1 VAAERSDHVVQ
12 AGRAPTG
19 RKRWGV
25 RLGAAGAGAAVALAF
40 PQPGL
45 WWWAYAGLVPVL
57 LLVATAPSRHQA
69 LWRCWSAGCG
79 YFLVLHH
86 WLLPQLSVFVVP
98 LVLVGLAWLPWGMA
112 AWWLLRDPRSPRKV
126 AAALVVV
133 PSAWVVVE
141 YLRSW
146 DRLGGS
152 WGVLG
157 TSQWQVRP
165 ILAVAALGGVWAL
178 SFLLVCTG
186 TALAVAVRPGTAWG
200 MRLGAAA
207 VVVVLIGGA
216 AGYGLSRS
224 DPDVQGTLRIGGV
237 QPGKIDDRRERLV
250 AHEDL
255 SRDLAA
261 ADLDAVVWGQSSVG
275 FDLETESWA
284 RDRLLALARELDR
297 PVLVNV
303 DARRPDGRIAKTM
316 VVVRPEGLGETYAKQ
331 RLAPFGEYIPLRP
344 LLGWVERFSK
354 AAEEDR
360 VPGTGL
366 TTVRLGDATV
376 GPLISYESTF
386 PDMRRRNAR
395 AGVDLALVQ
404 AAATTFQGTWA
415 LPQQASF
422 EAVRAVESGR
432 PAVLVAVS
440 GTSAA
445 FDARGGASPGSTS
458 TRPVRARSP
467 SPCPR
472 RKRYSSGWG
481 TGCRWPAS
489 LSWWWPPSP
498 RAFRSGI
505 GASTGRPLAR
515 WRRAHGELG
524 ASAAP
529 LARSAPCRGG
539 ATDGGG
545 RICAVQ
551 PLGGTRRRGRTV
563 RRPRCR

>member
-1 VAAERSDHVVQ
+1 MSEYYRAMAAGRSDRVVQ
-12 AGRAPTG
+12 AGGAPTAW
-19 RKRWGV
+19 KQWGV
-25 RLGAAGAGAAVALAF
+25 RLGTAGAGAAVALAF
-40 PQPGL
+40 PQSGL
-45 WWWAYAGLVPVL
+45 WWWAYVGLVPVL
-57 LLVATAPSRHQA
+57 LLVEAAPGWREA

-79 YFLVLHH
+79 YFLVLYH

-98 LVLVGLAWLPWGMA
+98 LVLAVGLAWLPWGMA
-112 AWWLLRDPRSPRKV
+112 AWWLLHDPRSNRKA

-133 PSAWVVVE
+133 PSTWVVVE

-152 WGVLG
+152 WGLLG

-186 TALAVAVRPGTAWG
+186 TALAVVARPGTAWG
-200 MRLGAAA
+200 VRLGAAA

-216 AGYGLSRS
+216 AGYGLSRP
-224 DPDVQGTLRIGGV
+224 DPDVVGTLRIGGV
-237 QPGKIDDRRERLV
+237 QPGKIDDRRERLA
-250 AHEDL
+250 AHEDV

-261 ADLDAVVWGQSSVG
+261 ADVDVVVWGQSSVG

-316 VVVRPEGLGETYAKQ
+316 IVVRPDGLGETYTKQ
-331 RLAPFGEYIPLRP
+331 RLVPFGEYIPLRP
-344 LLGWVERFSK
+344 LLGWVERFTE

-386 PDMRRRNAR
+386 PDMRRRHAG
-395 AGVDLALVQ
+395 AGVDLTLVQ

-445 FDARGGASPGSTS
+445 FDAQGRRLAWVDQHETGAWTVAVPLSQEKTLFVRLGDWVPVACFVVVVVAALAACVPLGHRRRHRAPS
-458 TRPVRARSP
+458 RPVAKGAR
-467 SPCPR
+467 
-472 RKRYSSGWG
+472 
-481 TGCRWPAS
+481 
-489 LSWWWPPSP
+489 
-498 RAFRSGI
+498 
-505 GASTGRPLAR
+505 
-515 WRRAHGELG
+515 
-524 ASAAP
+524 
-529 LARSAPCRGG
+529 
-539 ATDGGG
+539 
-545 RICAVQ
+545 
-551 PLGGTRRRGRTV
+551 
-563 RRPRCR
+563 

>member
-1 VAAERSDHVVQ
+1 VYYRVVAAQRSDHVVQ
-12 AGRAPTG
+12 AGRTPT
-19 RKRWGV
+19 RWKRWGV
-25 RLGAAGAGAAVALAF
+25 RMGAAAAGAAVALAF
-40 PQPGL
+40 PQSGL
-45 WWWAYAGLVPVL
+45 WWWAYAGLAPVI
-57 LLVATAPSRHQA
+57 LLVAAAPSWREA
-69 LWRCWSAGCG
+69 LWRCWSAGSG
-79 YFLVLHH
+79 YFLVLYH

-98 LVLVGLAWLPWGMA
+98 LVLAVGVAWLPWGMA
-112 AWWLLRDPRSPRKV
+112 AWWLLRDPRSNRKV

-152 WGVLG
+152 WGLLG

-178 SFLLVCTG
+178 SFLLVGTG
-186 TALAVAVRPGTAWG
+186 TALAVVVRPGTAWG

-207 VVVVLIGGA
+207 SMVVLIGGA

-224 DPDVQGTLRIGGV
+224 DPDVVGTVRIGGV
-237 QPGKIDDRRERLV
+237 QPGKINDRRERLA

-255 SRDLAA
+255 SHDLAA
-261 ADLDAVVWGQSSVG
+261 ADADAVVWGQSSVG
-275 FDLETESWA
+275 FDLETEPWA
-284 RDRLLALARELDR
+284 RDRLLALARELGR

-303 DARRPDGRIAKTM
+303 DARRPDGRISKTL
-316 VVVRPEGLGETYAKQ
+316 VVVRPDGLGETYRKQ
-331 RLAPFGEYIPLRP
+331 RLVPFGEYIPLRS
-344 LLGWVERFSK
+344 LLGWVERFSE

-386 PDMRRRNAR
+386 PDMRRRHAR
-395 AGVDLALVQ
+395 ADVDLTLVQ

-440 GTSAA
+440 GTSTA
-445 FDARGGASPGSTS
+445 FDPRGRRLVWVDQHETGAWTVAVPLSQEKTLFVRWGDWVPAACFVVVVVAALAACAPLGRRRQHRAPP
-458 TRPVRARSP
+458 RPVAQ
-467 SPCPR
+467 
-472 RKRYSSGWG
+472 
-481 TGCRWPAS
+481 
-489 LSWWWPPSP
+489 
-498 RAFRSGI
+498 
-505 GASTGRPLAR
+505 GAP
-515 WRRAHGELG
+515 
-524 ASAAP
+524 
-529 LARSAPCRGG
+529 
-539 ATDGGG
+539 
-545 RICAVQ
+545 
-551 PLGGTRRRGRTV
+551 
-563 RRPRCR
+563 

>member
-1 VAAERSDHVVQ
+1 MRSRAPPPGVERGRTERWSCVSVYYRAVAAERSDPGVR

-19 RKRWGV
+19 WTRWGV
-25 RLGAAGAGAAVALAF
+25 RLGAAAAGAAVALAF
-40 PQPGL
+40 PESGL
-45 WWWAYAGLVPVL
+45 WWWAYVGLVPVV
-57 LLVATAPSRHQA
+57 LLVAAAPSRREA

-79 YFLVLHH
+79 YFLVLYH

-98 LVLVGLAWLPWGMA
+98 LVFAVGLAWLPWGVA
-112 AWWLLRDPRSPRKV
+112 AWWLLRDPRCNRKV

-152 WGVLG
+152 WGLLG

-186 TALAVAVRPGTAWG
+186 TALAVVVRHGTAWG
-200 MRLGAAA
+200 VRLGAAA
-207 VVVVLIGGA
+207 VVVAVIGGA

-224 DPDVQGTLRIGGV
+224 DPDVVGTLRIGGV
-237 QPGKIDDRRERLV
+237 QPGKINDRRERLA
-250 AHEDL
+250 AHEDV

-261 ADLDAVVWGQSSVG
+261 ADVDVVVWGQSSVG
-275 FDLETESWA
+275 FDLDTESWA
-284 RDRLLALARELDR
+284 RDRLLALARELDG

-303 DARRPDGRIAKTM
+303 DARRPDGRISKTM
-316 VVVRPEGLGETYAKQ
+316 VVVRPDGLGETYTKQ
-331 RLAPFGEYIPLRP
+331 RLVPFGEYIPLRP
-344 LLGWVERFSK
+344 LLGWVERFSE

-366 TTVRLGDATV
+366 TTVRLGGATI

-386 PDMRRRNAR
+386 PDMRRRHAR
-395 AGVDLALVQ
+395 AGVDLTLVQ

-445 FDARGGASPGSTS
+445 FDARGRRLAWVDPNETGPWTVAVPLSQEQTLFVRWGDWVPAACFVVVVVAALAACVPLGRRRQDPVRS
-458 TRPVRARSP
+458 RPVAKGAR
-467 SPCPR
+467 
-472 RKRYSSGWG
+472 
-481 TGCRWPAS
+481 
-489 LSWWWPPSP
+489 
-498 RAFRSGI
+498 
-505 GASTGRPLAR
+505 
-515 WRRAHGELG
+515 
-524 ASAAP
+524 
-529 LARSAPCRGG
+529 
-539 ATDGGG
+539 
-545 RICAVQ
+545 
-551 PLGGTRRRGRTV
+551 
-563 RRPRCR
+563 

>member
-1 VAAERSDHVVQ
+1 VTAAVGEAANLGWSATARSGWSCVSVYYRVVAAERSDHVVQ

-25 RLGAAGAGAAVALAF
+25 RLGAAVAGATVALAF

-45 WWWAYAGLVPVL
+45 WWWAYAGLAPLL
-57 LLVATAPSRHQA
+57 LLVATAPDRREG

-79 YFLVLHH
+79 YFLVLYH
-86 WLLPQLSVFVVP
+86 WLLPELSVFALP
-98 LVLVGLAWLPWGMA
+98 LLLAVGLVWLLWGMA
-112 AWWLLRDPRSPRKV
+112 AWWLLRDPRSIRKL

-133 PSAWVVVE
+133 PSVWVLVE

-152 WGVLG
+152 WGLLG

-186 TALAVAVRPGTAWG
+186 TALAVVVMPGRCRRV
-200 MRLGAAA
+200 RLGAAA
-207 VVVVLIGGA
+207 FVVVLIGGA
-216 AGYGLSRS
+216 AGYGLTRS
-224 DPDVQGTLRIGGV
+224 DPDVVGTLRIGGV
-237 QPGKIDDRRERLV
+237 QPGVVNDRRERLA
-250 AHEDL
+250 AHEDV
-255 SRDLAA
+255 SRVLAA
-261 ADLDAVVWGQSSVG
+261 ADVDAVVWGQSSVG

-297 PVLVNV
+297 LVLVNV
-303 DARRPDGRIAKTM
+303 DARRLDGRIAKTM
-316 VVVRPEGLGETYAKQ
+316 VVVRPDGLGETYTKQ
-331 RLAPFGEYIPLRP
+331 RLVPFGEYIPLRSF
-344 LLGWVERFSK
+344 LGWVERFTE

-366 TTVRLGDATV
+366 TTLRLGSATV

-386 PDMRRRNAR
+386 PDMRRRHAR
-395 AGVDLALVQ
+395 AGVDMTLVQ

-445 FDARGGASPGSTS
+445 FDARGRRLAWVDQHETGAWTVSVPLSQEETLFVRWGDWVPAACLVVVVAAALVAWV
-458 TRPVRARSP
+458 PVRRVRQHRVP
-467 SPCPR
+467 SR
-472 RKRYSSGWG
+472 
-481 TGCRWPAS
+481 
-489 LSWWWPPSP
+489 
-498 RAFRSGI
+498 
-505 GASTGRPLAR
+505 
-515 WRRAHGELG
+515 
-524 ASAAP
+524 
-529 LARSAPCRGG
+529 
-539 ATDGGG
+539 
-545 RICAVQ
+545 
-551 PLGGTRRRGRTV
+551 LGGQGAR
-563 RRPRCR
+563 